1 MFHMNEITKYIEQ
14 LLASTSLTDG
24 WLSFVTLSLL
34 CACVA
39 LIAWLVY
46 LLCIKVL
53 SPLATRIISHT
64 DVVWDDYL
72 LNPQTIR
79 AACNIVPAIIVWM
92 LMPPLFF
99 EHPIIQRLILK
110 ATAIYIT
117 IASMRLVTTFIGSF
131 KLFDSDNDKRSA
143 TQQYLHSFCGVLKII
158 VLFLGVIIIISIII
172 DRSPLTLLA
181 GLGATSAVLMLVFK
195 DTITGLVAGIRLTS
209 NNMVRKGD
217 WITVSKTGANG
228 TVEDITLSTVKV
240 RNFDNTIVT
249 VPPQKLI
256 EDSFQNWHGMEESSG
271 RRVTRAIYIDFR
283 SITIASDEL
292 KKTLAAE
299 GLMKMEEMNG
309 DVINLTL
316 FRRYMERWLERRD
329 DVVTNA
335 TFLMRQLDPTENG
348 LPIEIY
354 FFLKQKEWKAYEHH
368 LAEIMEWMYALV
380 PKFGLKIYQRI

>member
-1 MFHMNEITKYIEQ
+1 MFHMNEITKYIEL
-14 LLASTSLTDG
+14 LLASTSLTGG

-46 LLCIKVL
+46 MLCIKVL

-99 EHPIIQRLILK
+99 EHHIIQSLILK

-131 KLFDSDNDKRSA
+131 KLFDSDNDKRTA

-316 FRRYMERWLERRD
+316 FRRYMERWLELRD

>member
-1 MFHMNEITKYIEQ
+1 MNEITKYIEQ
-14 LLASTSLTDG
+14 LLASTSLTGG
-24 WLSFVTLSLL
+24 WLSFVTLSMLF
-34 CACVA
+34 ATVA

-46 LLCIKVL
+46 LLCIKVV
-53 SPLATRIISHT
+53 SPLAARITSRT

-72 LNPQTIR
+72 FNPQIIR

-92 LMPPLFF
+92 LMPPIFSDY
-99 EHPIIQRLILK
+99 PIIQSLILK

-117 IASMRLVTTFIGSF
+117 IATMRLATTFISSL
-131 KLFDSDNDKRSA
+131 KLFDNNDKRSA

-158 VLFLGVIIIISIII
+158 VIFLGVIVIISIII

-256 EDSFQNWHGMEESSG
+256 EDSFQNWHGMEESAG
-271 RRVTRAIYIDFR
+271 RRVTRAINIDFR
-283 SITIASDEL
+283 SIAVASDEL

-299 GLMKMEEMNG
+299 GLMKLEEMNG

-316 FRRYMERWLERRD
+316 FRRYMEHWLERRD

-335 TFLMRQLDPTENG
+335 TFLMRQLEPTENG

>member
-1 MFHMNEITKYIEQ
+1 MNEITKYIEQ
-14 LLASTSLTDG
+14 LLASTSLTGG

-46 LLCIKVL
+46 MLCIKVL

-92 LMPPLFF
+92 FMPPLFF
-99 EHPIIQRLILK
+99 EHHIIQSLILK

-131 KLFDSDNDKRSA
+131 KLFDSDNDKRTA

-172 DRSPLTLLA
+172 DSSPLTLLA

-316 FRRYMERWLERRD
+316 FRRYMERWLELRD

>member
-1 MFHMNEITKYIEQ
+1 MNEITKYIEL
-14 LLASTSLTDG
+14 LLASTSLTGG

-34 CACVA
+34 CSFVA
-39 LIAWLVY
+39 LISWLVY

-99 EHPIIQRLILK
+99 EHPIIQSLILK

-131 KLFDSDNDKRSA
+131 KLFDSDNDKRTA

-316 FRRYMERWLERRD
+316 FRRYMERWLELRD

>member
-1 MFHMNEITKYIEQ
+1 MNEITKYIEL
-14 LLASTSLTDG
+14 LLASTSLTGG

-46 LLCIKVL
+46 LLCIKIV

-99 EHPIIQRLILK
+99 EHPIIQSLILK

-117 IASMRLVTTFIGSF
+117 IASMRLVTTSIGSF
-131 KLFDSDNDKRSA
+131 KLFDSDNDKRTA

-209 NNMVRKGD
+209 NKMVRKGD

-256 EDSFQNWHGMEESSG
+256 EDSFQNWQGMEESSG

-283 SITIASDEL
+283 SITVASDEL

-309 DVINLTL
+309 NVINLTL

-335 TFLMRQLDPTENG
+335 TFLMRQLAPTENG

>member
-14 LLASTSLTDG
+14 LLASTSLTGG

-46 LLCIKVL
+46 MLCIKVL

-99 EHPIIQRLILK
+99 EHPIIQSLILK

-131 KLFDSDNDKRSA
+131 KLFDSDNDKRTA

-316 FRRYMERWLERRD
+316 FRRYMERWLELRD